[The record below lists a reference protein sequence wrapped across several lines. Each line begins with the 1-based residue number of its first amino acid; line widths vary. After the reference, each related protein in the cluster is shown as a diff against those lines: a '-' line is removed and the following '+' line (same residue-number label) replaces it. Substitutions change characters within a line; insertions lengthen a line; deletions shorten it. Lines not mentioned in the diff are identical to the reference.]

1 MGSKA
6 AFLRGQCLG
15 MQHRAAAAVCYG
27 FSYQAGVLFAE
38 PLRRSHL
45 ARGDVGAKFGGS
57 SIYCLPKSILV

>member
-1 MGSKA
+1 M
-6 AFLRGQCLG
+6 R
-15 MQHRAAAAVCYG
+15 HRAAAAVCYG